1 MDDFQVLRQ
10 YKVQPGTNE
19 PLDGEK
25 LKWCENAFCRMDV
38 MLKCQHSWCIYDFQQ
53 LIKMFQEAA
62 ENHHIELV
70 YNQPG
75 ILNEEMK
82 MWRKNTSFQV
92 FSYGFYRLH
101 VLRGIPDVAT
111 LPSFHR

>member
-1 MDDFQVLRQ
+1 
-10 YKVQPGTNE
+10 
-19 PLDGEK
+19 
-25 LKWCENAFCRMDV
+25 
-38 MLKCQHSWCIYDFQQ
+38 
-53 LIKMFQEAA
+53 MFQEAA

-82 MWRKNTSFQV
+82 MRAAKKNASFQV
-92 FSYGFYRLH
+92 FSYGFYCLH